1 MKGTLKLE
9 KLLTL
14 IDKYFVDWLFLPR
27 ITYSDIIE
35 IFILAF
41 LIYQLIIWIRNT
53 RGWNLLR
60 GLILLCVFFLVAYI
74 LQMDVIL
81 DLAGRAIN
89 IGLIFIIIVFQPELR
104 KGLEQLG
111 HRNVLSWLF
120 PFDTSKGD
128 EEYFTSQTIHEIINA
143 CMEMSRQNTGALIVI
158 QRRESLGEY
167 ESTGIPIDAVVSA
180 QLLMNIFEHNTPLH
194 DGAVIIKNGRIDSA
208 TCYLPLSDNMMLSK
222 ELGTRHR
229 AAVGISEISDSLTI
243 VVSEETGAISVAMAG
258 RLYRNLDKE
267 QLLSHLIANQTKAH
281 ERTGKRIRGRVR
293 K

>member
-1 MKGTLKLE
+1 MGKLVSLVKE
-9 KLLTL
+9 
-14 IDKYFVDWLFLPR
+14 FLFLPK
-27 ITYSDIIE
+27 ISYSDILE
-35 IFILAF
+35 IIILAF
-41 LIYQLIIWIRNT
+41 LIYQLIVWIRNT

-60 GLILLCVFFLVAYI
+60 GLIFLCVFFMAAYI

-81 DLAGRAIN
+81 TLAGKAIN
-89 IGLIFIIIVFQPELR
+89 IGLIFIIIMFQPELR

-111 HRNVLSWLF
+111 HRNILSWLF
-120 PFDTSKGD
+120 PFEANKSE
-128 EEYFTSQTIHEIINA
+128 EEYFSSQTIHEIISA
-143 CMEMSRQNTGALIVI
+143 CVDMSRSNTGALIVI

-167 ESTGIPIDAVVSA
+167 ESTGIPIDALVSA

-243 VVSEETGAISVAMAG
+243 VVSEETGAISIAMAG

-267 QLLSHLIANQTKAH
+267 QLLAHLMANQNKAQ
-281 ERTGKRIRGRVR
+281 ERAGKRIRGRVR
-293 K
+293 HERNAD

>member
-1 MKGTLKLE
+1 MKGMLKLGV
-9 KLLTL
+9 LSDF
-14 IDKYFVDWLFLPR
+14 IDKYFKDWLFLPK
-27 ITYSDIIE
+27 ITYSDVLEII
-35 IFILAF
+35 ILAF
-41 LIYQLIIWIRNT
+41 LIYQLLVWIRNT
-53 RGWNLLR
+53 RGWNLLK
-60 GLILLCVFFLVAYI
+60 GLILLCVFFLVAYV

-111 HRNVLSWLF
+111 HRSILSWLF
-120 PFDTSKGD
+120 PFESSKGD
-128 EEYFTSQTIHEIINA
+128 EEYFSSQTIHEIINA
-143 CMEMSRQNTGALIVI
+143 CIDMSRDNTGALIVI
-158 QRRESLGEY
+158 QRRERLGEY
-167 ESTGIPIDAVVSA
+167 ESTGIHIDAVVSA

-243 VVSEETGAISVAMAG
+243 VVSEETGAISVAVAG

-267 QLLSHLIANQTKAH
+267 QLLSHLIANQHKAH
-281 ERTGKRIRGRVR
+281 ERAGKRIRGRV
-293 K
+293 KK

>member
-1 MKGTLKLE
+1 VE
-9 KLLTL
+9 KLSALV
-14 IDKYFVDWLFLPR
+14 DKYFWLTLPR
-27 ITYSDIIE
+27 ITYSDILE

-60 GLILLCVFFLVAYI
+60 GLLLLCAFFLLAYI

-104 KGLEQLG
+104 RGLEQLG
-111 HRNVLSWLF
+111 HRNVLSWF
-120 PFDTSKGD
+120 FNFDTSKSG
-128 EEYFTSQTIHEIINA
+128 EEYFSSQTIHEIINA
-143 CMEMSRQNTGALIVI
+143 CVEMSRHETGALIVI

-167 ESTGIPIDAVVSA
+167 ESTGIRIDAVVSA
-180 QLLMNIFEHNTPLH
+180 QLLTNIFEHNTPLH
-194 DGAVIIKNGRIDSA
+194 DGAVIIKDGRIESA

-267 QLLSHLIANQTKAH
+267 QLLSHLIANQSKAQ
-281 ERTGKRIRGRVR
+281 ERVGKKKRRRS
-293 K
+293 KK

>member
-1 MKGTLKLE
+1 MGKLVSLVKE
-9 KLLTL
+9 
-14 IDKYFVDWLFLPR
+14 FLFLPK
-27 ITYSDIIE
+27 ISYSDILE
-35 IFILAF
+35 IIILAF
-41 LIYQLIIWIRNT
+41 LIYQLIVWIRNT

-60 GLILLCVFFLVAYI
+60 GLIFLCVFFMAAYI

-81 DLAGRAIN
+81 TLAGKAIN
-89 IGLIFIIIVFQPELR
+89 IGLIFIIIMFQPELR

-111 HRNVLSWLF
+111 HRNILSWLF
-120 PFDTSKGD
+120 PFDANKSE
-128 EEYFTSQTIHEIINA
+128 EEYFSSQTIHEIISA
-143 CMEMSRQNTGALIVI
+143 CVDMSRSNTGALIVI

-167 ESTGIPIDAVVSA
+167 ESTGIPIDALVSA

-243 VVSEETGAISVAMAG
+243 VVSEETGAISIAMAG

-267 QLLSHLIANQTKAH
+267 QLLAHLMANQNKAQ
-281 ERTGKRIRGRVR
+281 ERAGKRIRGRVR
-293 K
+293 HERNAD